1 MSEKTSKVYRVL
13 YRKWRPKLFDDVVG
27 QNHVTSTLK
36 NQITSNRISH
46 ALMFCGTRG
55 TGKTSC
61 AKIFAKAVNCL
72 NNVDGNP
79 CLKCDICKKIEN
91 GNILDVYEIDAAS
104 NNGVE
109 NIRAIKE
116 ESNLVSSETN
126 YKVYIVDEFHMLST
140 GAFNAFLRTLEE
152 PPKNVIFILATT
164 EFNKIPKTIISR
176 CQKFD
181 FRKIDTNSMVKRL
194 RFVSESEKIKISDG
208 ALNLI
213 CKNSDGSMRD
223 ALSILDQCSDE
234 SYIDEKK
241 IRDTLGISNLE
252 YLESLVESLS
262 DFNFKKSVEIIEDLW
277 NQGKNL
283 LKECEAMMNY
293 FFDIFFY
300 HCSEQFLDNSS
311 NNHDSILKSSL
322 KINLSDSIKCFR
334 ILEKSY
340 LQMSQSVNKK
350 ADLEISM
357 IEICQFL
364 KKSKIEETN
373 ICIPQKSDFEKENS
387 KTNLV
392 EQSNSEIEKNVDN
405 ESFLSCWNEILEL
418 IKDRV
423 SSSLFAMLKNSRA
436 HIDENN
442 LIIDTNN
449 STFDRIN
456 KYRTEM
462 ESIIE
467 EKTGKHYKIC
477 ANGNKNKSS
486 IDSFID
492 KISKCGIDVKIN

>member
-27 QNHVTSTLK
+27 QSHVTSILK
-36 NQITSNRISH
+36 NQIVSNRISH

-194 RFVSESEKIKISDG
+194 KFVSEIEKIKISDG
-208 ALNLI
+208 ALTLI

-223 ALSILDQCSDE
+223 ALSILDQCSGE
-234 SYIDEKK
+234 NYIDEKK
-241 IRDTLGISNLE
+241 IRNTLGISNFE
-252 YLESLVESLS
+252 YLESLIENLS
-262 DFNFKKSVEIIEDLW
+262 NCDFKKSVEIIENLW

-283 LKECEAMMNY
+283 LRECESIMNY

-300 HCSEQFLDNSS
+300 HCSKQFLDNSL
-311 NNHDSILKSSL
+311 NNHDSILKSSIR
-322 KINLSDSIKCFR
+322 INLNDSIKCFR

-340 LQMSQSVNKK
+340 LQMSQSINKK

-364 KKSKIEETN
+364 KKSTSEEKN
-373 ICIPQKSDFEKENS
+373 VCISQALNSEEENLKSNPI
-387 KTNLV
+387 
-392 EQSNSEIEKNVDN
+392 EQSNSKTEERVHND
-405 ESFLSCWNEILEL
+405 SFLECWDEILEL
-418 IKDRV
+418 IRDRI

-436 HIDENN
+436 QIDENN
-442 LIIDTNN
+442 LIVDTNN

-456 KYRTEM
+456 KYRTEV

-467 EKTGKHYKIC
+467 EKTGKHYRIC
-477 ANGNKNKSS
+477 MGDVKNKFN

-492 KISKCGIDVKIN
+492 KISKYGIDVKIN